1 MNYVI
6 VDDEPLALEGLK
18 RQLQEF
24 DFLTLSATFSNSLKA
39 SSFLEANKVD
49 LLFLDISMPNLSG
62 IEMLNSLSHK
72 PLVIFTT
79 AHPKHA
85 MEAFQ
90 LDALDYLIK
99 PFSFEKLVK
108 AVNKAQLMLKT
119 TTTANRADYIFIR
132 SEGSFHRLYYN
143 EIIYIE
149 GMKDYVKVHSTK
161 GMLTVAMNLHGIS
174 EKLPKDAFIR
184 VHKSFIVNKKKITQI
199 DSIEL
204 MLDSVK
210 VPIGGTFRE
219 ALQNEVL
226 SENMIK
232 K

>member
-24 DFLTLSATFSNSLKA
+24 DFLNLLATFSNSIKA

-72 PLVIFTT
+72 PMVIFTT

-108 AVNKAQLMLKT
+108 AVNKAKLMMKASIPVT
-119 TTTANRADYIFIR
+119 RMEYIFIR
-132 SEGSFHRLYYN
+132 SEGSFHRLYFN
-143 EIIYIE
+143 EIIHIE

-161 GMLTVAMNLHGIS
+161 GMLTVAMNLHGIG
-174 EKLPKDAFIR
+174 EKLPKDVFIR

-199 DSIEL
+199 DSMEL
-204 MLDSVK
+204 MLDSVRIP
-210 VPIGGTFRE
+210 VGGTYRE